1 MHQPPPAVGR
11 GVGDCAWSSTPPSA
25 TATYYCNMATATL
38 PLISGGKLAYFSKKY
53 EGLSFW
59 IIHMHL
65 WAVLA

>member
-25 TATYYCNMATATL
+25 TATYHRYYGDIKA
-38 PLISGGKLAYFSKKY
+38 PHISGGKLAYFSKKY